1 MMNKG
6 QQLLDGHHVMR
17 YVPWAKLRRDG
28 DDNVLGFLPVAFE
41 LRATEESLS
50 VNWLEYFPGDHQNQ
64 VADCIK
70 EFRNSNFGVKK
81 KSAFGVANVQK
92 VKDICQGSG
101 KTIRIVYSPSPNN
114 LCHVSIQKLPRD
126 EFAIFEALAADAF
139 TEIVMNAQ
147 VP

>member
-1 MMNKG
+1 MLNKG
-6 QQLLDGHHVMR
+6 QQLLDVHHVMR

-28 DDNVLGFLPVAFE
+28 DDNVLGFLPAAFE

-64 VADCIK
+64 VTECVK
-70 EFRNSNFGVKK
+70 EFRGSFRVTK
-81 KSAFGVANVQK
+81 KSAFGVANVRT
-92 VKDICQGSG
+92 VKDIFQGSG
-101 KTIRIVYSPSPNN
+101 KAVRITYSPSPNN
-114 LCHVSIQKLPRD
+114 CSHASIQKLPRD
-126 EFAIFEALAADAF
+126 EFAILEALAADAF